1 MNISEMLTRNARQH
15 KGDIA
20 LIHIDSVAGT
30 RKVITWKDL
39 DEQSNKTANA
49 LKNLGIKKGDKVLH
63 LMRNSIEWIIA
74 YFGIIRTGAWV
85 VPLNFRFTSAD
96 IKYCADIAEAKA
108 FIFEEEF
115 TERIEAIRRQLL
127 TIKNYIGLGK
137 NLAKDVENFE
147 QLLVHSSS
155 QSLDVELRDEN
166 ECGLYFTSG
175 TTGAPKPI
183 LLTHKNM
190 ESVAISLVVNQQT
203 QPNDIFLCMGPFYH
217 TGGLMHWFRMLILG
231 GRTVLLTGKVTPKNI
246 LETVVKEKI
255 TILWLLVP
263 WCQDIISALDRGEI
277 KKEDYN
283 LNSLR
288 LMFMGAQPIPPALVK
303 RWKEY
308 YPHTAY
314 ETSYGLSEST
324 GPSCVH
330 LGLGNERK
338 LGAIGISGFNW
349 DTRIVNK
356 AGEDVAQGEIGE
368 LVVKGN
374 GVMKEYYKNP
384 EKTAETIK
392 NGWLYSGDMAKMDED
407 GFIYLVD
414 RKKDVIISGGENV
427 YPVEIEDTLRRHPK
441 VFDVGVIGLPDTRLV
456 EIVTAVITPKP
467 GETLTEEEI
476 NAFCEQNLPRYKRPR
491 RIIFDNVPRNPS
503 GKIEKPKMR
512 EKYAGIK
519 ESFKT

>member
-1 MNISEMLTRNARQH
+1 
-15 KGDIA
+15 
-20 LIHIDSVAGT
+20 
-30 RKVITWKDL
+30 
-39 DEQSNKTANA
+39 
-49 LKNLGIKKGDKVLH
+49 
-63 LMRNSIEWIIA
+63 
-74 YFGIIRTGAWV
+74 
-85 VPLNFRFTSAD
+85 
-96 IKYCADIAEAKA
+96 
-108 FIFEEEF
+108 
-115 TERIEAIRRQLL
+115 
-127 TIKNYIGLGK
+127 
-137 NLAKDVENFE
+137 
-147 QLLVHSSS
+147 
-155 QSLDVELRDEN
+155 
-166 ECGLYFTSG
+166 
-175 TTGAPKPI
+175 
-183 LLTHKNM
+183 
-190 ESVAISLVVNQQT
+190 
-203 QPNDIFLCMGPFYH
+203 
-217 TGGLMHWFRMLILG
+217 
-231 GRTVLLTGKVTPKNI
+231 LTGKITPKDI
-246 LETVVKEKI
+246 LETVHNERI

-283 LNSLR
+283 LSCLR
-288 LMFMGAQPIPPALVK
+288 LMFMGAQPIPPARVMG
-303 RWKEY
+303 WKEY

-314 ETSYGLSEST
+314 DTSYGLSEAT

-338 LGAIGISGFNW
+338 LGAIGIIGFNW
-349 DTRIVNK
+349 DARIVNK
-356 AGEDVAQGEIGE
+356 AGEDVTQEEIGE

-427 YPVEIEDTLRRHPK
+427 YPVEIENTLRGHPK

-456 EIVTAVITPKP
+456 EIVTAVITTKP

-512 EKYAGIK
+512 GKYTGIE
-519 ESFKT
+519 ESFKA